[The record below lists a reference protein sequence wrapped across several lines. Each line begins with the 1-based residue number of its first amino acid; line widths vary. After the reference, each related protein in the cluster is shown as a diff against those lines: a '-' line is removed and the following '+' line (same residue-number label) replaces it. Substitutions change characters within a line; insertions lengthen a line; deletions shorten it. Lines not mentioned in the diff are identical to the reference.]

1 MYAKEKFQLYSIQ
14 KGTGT
19 PMVLLHGNG
28 ESSAYFSH
36 QIDYFSRN
44 YRVAAVDTR
53 GHGKSP
59 RGEGVFT
66 LNRFVEDLKQ
76 FLDENG
82 FRKIILLGFSDGGNI
97 ALLFALKYPEY
108 LEKLILNGANLSP
121 SGVRLSIQAPIVLGY
136 ALVSVVAFF
145 DKKLIRKKE
154 MLGLMVKEPHIRPEA
169 LRKLAV
175 PTLVIAGTRDMIR
188 EKHTRRIQENIP
200 GSRLCL
206 LEGSHFIANENPE
219 AFNRAVEMFLE
230 GKPDPAEE
238 RRKK

>member
-188 EKHTRRIQENIP
+188 EKHTRKIQETIP

-230 GKPDPAEE
+230 GKTDPAEE

>member
-1 MYAKEKFQLYSIQ
+1 M
-14 KGTGT
+14 
-19 PMVLLHGNG
+19 
-28 ESSAYFSH
+28 
-36 QIDYFSRN
+36 
-44 YRVAAVDTR
+44 
-53 GHGKSP
+53 
-59 RGEGVFT
+59 
-66 LNRFVEDLKQ
+66 EDLKQ

-188 EKHTRRIQENIP
+188 EKHTRKIQENIP

-230 GKPDPAEE
+230 GKTDPAEE

>member
-1 MYAKEKFQLYSIQ
+1 MDIQLHYTES
-14 KGTGT
+14 GTGT
-19 PMVLLHGNG
+19 PLILLHGNG
-28 ESSAYFSH
+28 EDGSYFMRQTEYFSEK
-36 QIDYFSRN
+36 
-44 YRVAAVDTR
+44 YRVIALDTR

-59 RGEGVFT
+59 RGSEKIPFT
-66 LNRFVEDLKQ
+66 IRQFAEDLHD
-76 FLDENG
+76 FMDE
-82 FRKIILLGFSDGGNI
+82 RKIARAHILGFSDGGNI
-97 ALLFALKYPEY
+97 ALVFALKYPEY

-230 GKPDPAEE
+230 GKTDPAEE